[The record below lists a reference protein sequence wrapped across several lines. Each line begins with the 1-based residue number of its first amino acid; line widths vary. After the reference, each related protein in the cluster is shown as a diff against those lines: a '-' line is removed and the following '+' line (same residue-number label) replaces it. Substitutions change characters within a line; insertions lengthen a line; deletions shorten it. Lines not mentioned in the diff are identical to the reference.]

1 VIREAAF
8 PNAFS
13 AGRPLLSATLQ
24 QRVPLSVSNHRDRRN
39 DHQQAIA
46 PIQSGWGIWPE
57 PRAEQH
63 HFRNGS
69 ASRTCT
75 ETNLVA
81 EKMALKTKI
90 EQTIKMQQAFTI
102 NKQSEK
108 ALELIDEN

>member
-1 VIREAAF
+1 MIINR
-8 PNAFS
+8 
-13 AGRPLLSATLQ
+13 
-24 QRVPLSVSNHRDRRN
+24 
-39 DHQQAIA
+39 AI
-46 PIQSGWGIWPE
+46 PSIQSGCVIWPE

-63 HFRNGS
+63 HYFRNGS

-90 EQTIKMQQAFTI
+90 EQTIKMQQVFTI